1 MSVKKLALLLGVIT
15 LLCGCIYAQTISGTI
30 QGTVTDPGDA
40 AVPGATI
47 ELKSLVTGVLRTTT
61 STAEGIFRFNS
72 IEVGRYSLSVKA
84 GSGFKT
90 YGVPEIVLNASEVRE
105 MGHLKLSLGAVTE
118 NVEVSAAPT
127 PVQTSSSENARLID
141 STQMANL
148 TIKGRDIFAI
158 MALMPGVNPS
168 NNYLNYN
175 SGETSSNSAM
185 GNVSINGGISGT
197 TNFTVDGVTAMD
209 PGQNGGPD
217 YAPNMDAVAE
227 VRVLSTNFQAE
238 YGRNSAGVISLVTK
252 GGGQEF
258 HGSGSINK
266 RHEEFN
272 AKQFFTNINGSPKP
286 AYRFFVW
293 NYTIG
298 GPLYIPHLFNTTK
311 KKLFFFWSQ
320 EYTRQKPGP
329 VSGYADVPNAN
340 QRAGD
345 FSYYTNGNTQ
355 FTANSLRNPVTGAY
369 ITPWG
374 GTGTYN
380 GSQNFAQ
387 YASAFDAN
395 SQKIGQAMLAFY
407 PSPNLCNA
415 ASGTSDGKPWN
426 GTLSGVTGSNL
437 ISPTNCPSFITQ
449 YSTPLP
455 AGNIDISG
463 GPGTSNNNTRN
474 YAWLFQGAHPR
485 RDDTARVDYNVTSK
499 LTSWA
504 RYSHNYDQDGTQA
517 GMPMKNASG
526 AFEPEQIIHPNPGHG
541 IAIGLTYTISPTMV
555 NEFTFG
561 KSWNT
566 WSYYPVDESQ
576 LNRANMLNPPSFDNF
591 STDPQFI
598 ADNNL
603 PRYTTT
609 PGHQNF
615 ADYIPG
621 AISMG
626 GSLQSET
633 SLANSNCGSYC
644 PYTNYSNIWSWSD
657 NLSKVIGKHNI
668 KAGIYIERTQK
679 LQYNQTG
686 DYLGQYSFAGGN
698 ALMQQDTLDGWAN
711 AYLGNFQNYQEG
723 QRAIGNYWLTEYEW
737 FIQDNWRLSRRVT
750 LDLGARFYHMP
761 PAVNKNNN
769 SAEFIQSTF
778 NPAASE
784 RIMYPYC
791 TVSTTLAA
799 CPSNTL
805 ATKYQYAW
813 DKVGNPG
820 AAIGTGAGGAGNMY
834 PGNLIGTLVPYTY
847 NGLSAGGYTTT
858 ADPFTGMQVN
868 TPSNANVPY
877 QQFTDQAVAWTPRIG
892 LAWDVF
898 GDGKTAI
905 RTGFGIYLNRG
916 MFNQIMGSQSGGAN
930 AGASPVDVNRIMYFQ
945 PISAVGTSP
954 LDYTNGQT
962 GANNVVQGLTPYSMT
977 NLEGSQKIES
987 TYNGSLG
994 FQQNLGFSTVLDAA
1008 WVFTLRRH
1016 GGYNSNQLG
1025 LGQVSNQAGGAA
1037 LYDQYNPAWASPL
1050 TTYMDQPLTACSVCS
1065 GLPGNANGRDLSD
1078 DYFRPFQGYSTI
1090 YYNEAGGTSDYHSL
1104 QVQVRRNFTKS
1115 LSYQL
1120 SYTFNKTMAGADRN
1134 GVAPFTDKFRSWG
1147 PSYNPTPHVVAFN
1160 YVYQV
1165 PKVAEKLGFKP
1176 LHWVT
1181 DDWSISGIT
1190 QWRSDLM
1197 YGYPGPGFTN
1207 TNGTNLNIP
1216 NWTGTSYEGANNIV
1230 VGNPELVSSQVSWN
1244 DLRSGATAANLNAA
1258 TGTPN
1263 GRPGDAILNMSSM
1276 MRPFP
1281 CSATPNA
1288 NNRIGVG
1295 ENFECFGNAG
1305 PGSLVHIPNTHI
1317 DNWDMTFIKRFPL
1330 KSEKR
1335 TLEFRAEM
1343 YNIFNHTQFT
1353 GANTGYNYDWKTWRD
1368 TGVLVPQTGNVGQ
1381 YTGTVEPRVMSMNV
1395 RFTF

>member
-1 MSVKKLALLLGVIT
+1 MTVKKLALLVGVIT

-30 QGTVTDPGDA
+30 QGTVTDPGEA
-40 AVPGATI
+40 AVPGASI
-47 ELKSLVTGVLRTTT
+47 ELKSLVTGVVRTTT

-72 IEVGRYSLSVKA
+72 VEVGRYSLSVKA

-90 YGVPEIVLNASEVRE
+90 YAVPEIILNASEVRE
-105 MGHLKLSLGAVTE
+105 MGHLKLTLGAVTDE
-118 NVEVSAAPT
+118 VTVSAAPT
-127 PVQTSSSENARLID
+127 PVQTTSSENARLVD
-141 STQMANL
+141 TTQMANL
-148 TIKGRDIFAI
+148 TLKGRDIFAI

-168 NNYLNYN
+168 NAYLNYN

-238 YGRNSAGVISLVTK
+238 YGRNSAGVISVVTK

-258 HGSGSINK
+258 HGSGSVNK

-272 AKQFFTNINGSPKP
+272 AKQFFTNIGGSPKP
-286 AYRFFVW
+286 IYRFFVW

-298 GPLYIPHLFNTTK
+298 GPLYIPHLFNTNK

-345 FSYYTNGNTQ
+345 FSYYTNGNYQ
-355 FTANSLRNPVTGAY
+355 FTANTLRNPVTGAY

-374 GTGTYN
+374 GSGTYN
-380 GSQNFAQ
+380 GSQNFSQ
-387 YASAFDAN
+387 YLTAFDSQ
-395 SQKIGQAMLAFY
+395 SQKWGQSMLNFL

-415 ASGTSDGKPWN
+415 AAGTSDGKPWN
-426 GTLSGVTGSNL
+426 GILSGTTGSNL
-437 ISPTNCPSFITQ
+437 ISPGNCPSFITQ

-455 AGNIDISG
+455 AGNIDIGG
-463 GPGTSNNNTRN
+463 GPSTSNNNTRN

-485 RDDTARVDYNVTSK
+485 RDDTARIDYNVTSK
-499 LTSWA
+499 MTAWA
-504 RYSHNYDQDGTQA
+504 RYSHNYDQDGTQS
-517 GMPMKNASG
+517 GFPMKNASG
-526 AFEPEQIIHPNPGHG
+526 AFAPEQILHPNPGHG
-541 IAIGLTYTISPTMV
+541 EAVGITYTISPTMV

-566 WSYYPVDESQ
+566 WDYYPADESQ

-591 STDPQFI
+591 ATDPQYVG
-598 ADNNL
+598 DNNL

-609 PGHQNF
+609 NGHENF
-615 ADYIPG
+615 ATYIP
-621 AISMG
+621 STVSFG
-626 GSLQSET
+626 GSLQSEQGIGNT
-633 SLANSNCGSYC
+633 NCGGTC
-644 PYTNYSNIWSWSD
+644 PYTNLSNIYSWSD
-657 NLSKVIGKHNI
+657 NLSKVIGRHNL
-668 KAGIYIERTQK
+668 KAGVYIEHTNK
-679 LQYNQTG
+679 LQYNQLSNNS
-686 DYLGQYSFAGGN
+686 LGVYNFAGGN
-698 ALMQQDTLDGWAN
+698 ALMQQDSLDGWVN
-711 AYLGNFQNYQEG
+711 AYLGNMQQYSEG
-723 QRAIGNYWLTEYEW
+723 QRQVGFYVLNEVEW
-737 FIQDNWRLSRRVT
+737 FIQDNWRISRRVT
-750 LDLGARFYHMP
+750 LDAGARFYHMP
-761 PAVNKNNN
+761 PAQNLNNN

-784 RIMYPYC
+784 RLLYPYC
-791 TVSTTLAA
+791 TQSTATAP
-799 CPSNTL
+799 CPGNTL
-805 ATKYQYAW
+805 AVKYQYAW
-813 DKVGNPG
+813 DPVADPSK
-820 AAIGTGAGGAGNMY
+820 AIGTGNGGAGNMY

-847 NGLSAGGYTTT
+847 NGLSTGGYTTT
-858 ADPFTGMQVN
+858 SDPFTGMQVN
-868 TPSNANVPY
+868 TPNNPNVPY
-877 QQFTDQAVAWTPRIG
+877 SQFTTKWLAWTPRLGI
-892 LAWDVF
+892 AWDVF

-905 RTGFGIYLNRG
+905 RGGFGIYLNRG

-930 AGASPVDVNRIMYFQ
+930 AGASPVNVTRALYFQ
-945 PISAVGTSP
+945 PISAITTSP
-954 LDYTNGQT
+954 LAYTNGQT
-962 GANNVVQGLTPYSMT
+962 GPNNLVQGLGTYSMT
-977 NLEGSQKIES
+977 NLEGQQNIES

-994 FQQNLGFSTVLDAA
+994 FQQNLGFSTVLDAS

-1025 LGQVSNQAGGAA
+1025 LGQVSNQAAGGA
-1037 LYDQYNPAWASPL
+1037 LYDQYNTAWASPL
-1050 TTYMDQPLTACSVCS
+1050 TTYLDQY
-1065 GLPGNANGRDLSD
+1065 LPGNATGRDLSD
-1078 DYFRPFQGYSTI
+1078 DYFRPNQGYSTI
-1090 YYNEAGGTSDYHSL
+1090 YYNQAAGTSDYHSL

-1120 SYTFNKTMAGADRN
+1120 SYTFNKTMAGANRN
-1134 GVAPFTDKFRSWG
+1134 GIFPFTDKFRSWG
-1147 PSYNPTPHVVAFN
+1147 PSYNPTAHVVAIN
-1160 YVYQV
+1160 YVYQL

-1181 DDWSISGIT
+1181 DDWQISGIT

-1197 YGYPGPGFTN
+1197 FGYPGPGFTN
-1207 TNGTNLNIP
+1207 TNTTNLQIP

-1230 VGNPELVSSQVSWN
+1230 VGNPELVSSQVQWN
-1244 DLRSGATAANLNAA
+1244 DLRPGATAANIQAAGA
-1258 TGTPN
+1258 TGMPN
-1263 GRPGDAILNMSSM
+1263 GRPGDAILNLSSM

-1281 CSATPNA
+1281 CSLTANS

-1353 GANTGYNYDWKTWRD
+1353 GANTGSNYDWNTWRT
-1368 TGVLVPQTGNVGQ
+1368 TGVLVPYSGNVGQ